1 METCLWESKR
11 KPDKKDTREIEDK
24 LFMLNAS
31 VAGNVTV
38 MKKEMVWFE

>member
-11 KPDKKDTREIEDK
+11 KPDKQDAREIEDR

-31 VAGNVTV
+31 VAGNVKV
-38 MKKEMVWFE
+38 MKRKWCGFE